1 MTDTLTPLTVYLASY
16 DASGSYIY
24 TNLIKAEFMYKNE
37 LYSIRMKK
45 KGTEIKFLTT
55 DESKSTKG
63 GFPVVLTIPN
73 ISTLTDEQFFQQSL
87 VWDHYMDI
95 HLVRAVQEH
104 LIQNVSLEV
113 ESTLLSTVYY

>member
-16 DASGSYIY
+16 DASGSYTY
-24 TNLIKAEFMYKNE
+24 TKLIKAEFMYKNE

-45 KGTEIKFLTT
+45 KGKELKFLTT
-55 DESKSTKG
+55 DESRSTKG
-63 GFPVVLTIPN
+63 GFPVVLTIPD

-104 LIQNVSLEV
+104 LIQNESLEV
-113 ESTLLSTVYY
+113 QATLLSTVYY